1 MPTTKRS
8 SSHRGSKSTTSQSS
22 QKATGSHPAKK
33 SSTPLGPKT
42 SHSSKKATTPNAKKW
57 SSSVTKHSNALDLDK
72 DIFKSKSPN
81 KIAHSLEHS
90 AEKSTRKK
98 GTSYQSAMSMLNFY
112 INRAGKN
119 LPAKQKAILNEA
131 KEKLKALHSSH
142 KQPR

>member
-1 MPTTKRS
+1 MPTTKKS
-8 SSHRGSKSTTSQSS
+8 PSKN
-22 QKATGSHPAKK
+22 PAKK
-33 SSTPLGPKT
+33 RPSTSRGTKHPSKKSPSTSSATKRSTP
-42 SHSSKKATTPNAKKW
+42 KKW
-57 SSSVTKHSNALDLDK
+57 SSNVTKHSNALDLDK

-81 KIAHSLEHS
+81 KIAHSLENS

-98 GTSYQSAMSMLNFY
+98 GSAYQSAMSMLNFY

-131 KEKLKALHSSH
+131 KDKLKALHEKDPH

>member
-1 MPTTKRS
+1 MPTTKKS
-8 SSHRGSKSTTSQSS
+8 PSK
-22 QKATGSHPAKK
+22 HPAKK
-33 SSTPLGPKT
+33 SPSTSRGTKHPSKKSPSTSNATKRSTP
-42 SHSSKKATTPNAKKW
+42 KKW
-57 SSSVTKHSNALDLDK
+57 SSNVTNHSNALDLDK

-81 KIAHSLEHS
+81 KIAHSLENS

-98 GTSYQSAMSMLNFY
+98 GSAYQSAMSMLNFY

-131 KEKLKALHSSH
+131 KDKLKALHEKDSH